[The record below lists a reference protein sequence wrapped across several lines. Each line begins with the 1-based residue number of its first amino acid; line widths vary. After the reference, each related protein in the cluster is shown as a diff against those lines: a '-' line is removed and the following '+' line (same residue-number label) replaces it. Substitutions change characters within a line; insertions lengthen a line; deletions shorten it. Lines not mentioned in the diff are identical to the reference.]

1 MESIQVELPRAR
13 RRFQT
18 GAWGLI
24 VIVWILQTSLRWE
37 DGTWARA
44 GSVAVLLLTITM
56 FVAIWR
62 IRSFRADA
70 EGLHRSLLHGRR
82 RIPWRDIDEVRP
94 APGRPD
100 LLVFRGPRG
109 RTLAEGEMPM
119 QEDLEQLQTWH
130 RYAFDRPR

>member
-1 MESIQVELPRAR
+1 MESIQVDLPRAR

-37 DGTWARA
+37 DGTWVRA
-44 GSVAVLLLTITM
+44 GSIAVLLLAVTM

-62 IRSFRADA
+62 TRSFRADPD
-70 EGLHRSLLHGRR
+70 GLHRSLLHGRR
-82 RIPWRDIDEVRP
+82 RIPWRDVAEVRP

-100 LLVFRGPRG
+100 LLAFRGARG

-119 QEDLEQLQTWH
+119 QEDLEQLHTWH
-130 RYAFDRPR
+130 RYALDRPR